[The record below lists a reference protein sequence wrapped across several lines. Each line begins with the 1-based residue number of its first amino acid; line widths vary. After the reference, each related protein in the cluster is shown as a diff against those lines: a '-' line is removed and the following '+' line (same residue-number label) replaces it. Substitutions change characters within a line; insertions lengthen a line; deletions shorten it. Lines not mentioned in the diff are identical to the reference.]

1 MSRSGGAIR
10 GSVQDDETAQ
20 AAASIPGAWSG
31 ELVAGSVMHGAVCG
45 DATRAA
51 GRRGRAVLR
60 VVASDGA
67 GWWAARRGAGCSV
80 RSCRGTGVS
89 RVRRGPRRGVACELQ
104 GCVAWRALVVCLPA
118 CWVRVR
124 GSSMWVLHSWAQ
136 QEEEGLAR
144 RKLVGKIMD

>member
-1 MSRSGGAIR
+1 MKF
-10 GSVQDDETAQ
+10 
-20 AAASIPGAWSG
+20 
-31 ELVAGSVMHGAVCG
+31 ELGCYTGH
-45 DATRAA
+45 
-51 GRRGRAVLR
+51 RGRAVLR

-80 RSCRGTGVS
+80 RSYRGTGVS
-89 RVRRGPRRGVACELQ
+89 RVRRGVRVA

-124 GSSMWVLHSWAQ
+124 GSSMWVLHGWAQ

-144 RKLVGKIMD
+144 RKLVGVIMD